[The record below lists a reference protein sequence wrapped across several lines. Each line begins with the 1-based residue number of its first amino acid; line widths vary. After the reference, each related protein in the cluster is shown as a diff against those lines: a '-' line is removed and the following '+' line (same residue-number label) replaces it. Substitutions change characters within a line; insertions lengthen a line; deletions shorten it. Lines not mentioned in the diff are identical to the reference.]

1 MTKVTDIEVAQ
12 KMMQLKQSATSRSL
26 DFDLSFRTVRFLL
39 AQKKCYYTGIPF
51 EESGGSAR
59 SIDRVDPSK
68 GYIEGNVVACT
79 VDINGKKSNLTIQEI
94 EQIFKG
100 IQKKTEVMTI
110 LLIIIAIILVI
121 VIFLLC
127 LYTGIFGLLSDLLSE
142 IADFLIFRRDDD

>member
-12 KMMQLKQSATSRSL
+12 KMLQLKQSATSRSL

-39 AQKKCYYTGIPF
+39 SQKKRYYTGIPF
-51 EESGGSAR
+51 EESGGSSR

-79 VDINGKKSNLTIQEI
+79 VDINGKKSNLTIQEV

-100 IQKKTEVMTI
+100 IQKKLKT
-110 LLIIIAIILVI
+110 
-121 VIFLLC
+121 
-127 LYTGIFGLLSDLLSE
+127 
-142 IADFLIFRRDDD
+142 